1 MYVDNEHNT
10 ALVVAAQ
17 GGDLRAR
24 DRLVADW
31 LPLVYNIVGRALNGH
46 ADVDDVVQ
54 ETMLCAVS
62 GLGGLRDP
70 ERFRSWL
77 VAIAINQVRR
87 RHARR
92 ALTTPLDE
100 IAEYPDPAADFADLT
115 ILRLGLSGQRR
126 DVAEAT
132 RWLDPDTRELL
143 ALWWLEAAGTLTRAE
158 LAAALDLPAT
168 HVAVRVQRM
177 KEQLE
182 AARVVVRALAADPR
196 CAEAGAL
203 LAPWDGRPTP
213 LWRKRISRH
222 ARTCGACGAHRY
234 DLAPVEGL
242 LAGLALLPPTAVLL
256 HLLRQGPWAPIGTAD
271 PIGDPGTV
279 AYSKTAGDPGAYSA
293 GDPSTVAHSNT
304 ASDPSAVTYT
314 NTAGDPNA
322 AAYSNAAGDPR
333 IVGRP
338 GTGGEPSPP
347 GDPSGGAPPSRG
359 GDPSAGRDP
368 SPADRAASPADPG
381 RGGSVATEPA
391 AGPGEAGPPSPGHAA
406 PRSARRPR
414 RIAAGGA
421 AIVLVVLAAVVIVD
435 RPHHDPPTRSA
446 PAAHPPVG
454 AAASAPSAIPTTAPP
469 PATTPATASPPST
482 EPATEP
488 SATRSTASADPR
500 ARLER
505 AVVDLVNAA
514 RAEHGCAPVRVD
526 DRLRSAARKH
536 SDDMLARRFYDHSN
550 PDGVRADARIT
561 AAGYRWRQWG
571 ENLDRGRSDAA
582 HVVAQ
587 WLASPIHR
595 DNILDCGFTDIGVGA
610 TVGPGGTTWWTQVF
624 AAPA

>member
-1 MYVDNEHNT
+1 MDNEPNT

-62 GLGGLRDP
+62 GLGDLRDP

-77 VAIAINQVRR
+77 VAIAVNQVRR

-92 ALTTPLDE
+92 ATTTPLDE

-158 LAAALDLPAT
+158 LAAALDLPAA

-196 CAEAGAL
+196 CAQAGAL
-203 LAPWDGRPTP
+203 LAAWDGQPTP
-213 LWRKRISRH
+213 LWRKRIARH
-222 ARTCGACGAHRY
+222 ARGCGACGAHRY

-256 HLLRQGPWAPIGTAD
+256 HLLARGPWSATGATAPLAA
-271 PIGDPGTV
+271 PGPATH
-279 AYSKTAGDPGAYSA
+279 PGSL
-293 GDPSTVAHSNT
+293 AH
-304 ASDPSAVTYT
+304 ASPPTDPSALTH
-314 NTAGDPNA
+314 
-322 AAYSNAAGDPR
+322 
-333 IVGRP
+333 P
-338 GTGGEPSPP
+338 GPP
-347 GDPSGGAPPSRG
+347 T
-359 GDPSAGRDP
+359 DPSA
-368 SPADRAASPADPG
+368 
-381 RGGSVATEPA
+381 ATQ
-391 AGPGEAGPPSPGHAA
+391 AGPPTHPGPPGATGPAAPSPGTHAAPPGHAA
-406 PRSARRPR
+406 PRPSRRPR
-414 RIAAGGA
+414 GLALGA
-421 AIVLVVLAAVVIVD
+421 AAIGLLVLAAVVIVD
-435 RPHHDPPTRSA
+435 RPHHAPPTRST
-446 PAAHPPVG
+446 PAAHPPG
-454 AAASAPSAIPTTAPP
+454 ADAAPTPTTAP
-469 PATTPATASPPST
+469 TTDLRPATA
-482 EPATEP
+482 P
-488 SATRSTASADPR
+488 SATRPATPTPTTEPVGTRTTASASTDPR
-500 ARLER
+500 PRLER

-526 DRLRSAARKH
+526 DRLRGAARKH
-536 SDDMLARRFYDHSN
+536 SDDMLARRFYDHVT
-550 PDGVRADARIT
+550 PDGVRPDARIT

-582 HVVAQ
+582 SVVAQ

-595 DNILDCGFTDIGVGA
+595 GNILDCGFTDIGVGA
-610 TVGPGGTTWWTQVF
+610 AVGPGGTTWWTQIF
-624 AAPA
+624 ATPA

>member
-1 MYVDNEHNT
+1 MDNEHNT

-17 GGDLRAR
+17 GGDLCAR
-24 DRLVADW
+24 DRLVAGW
-31 LPLVYNIVGRALNGH
+31 LPLVYNIVGRALDGH

-54 ETMLCAVS
+54 ETMLRAVS

-87 RHARR
+87 RYARR
-92 ALTTPLDE
+92 TTTTALDE
-100 IAEYPDPAADFADLT
+100 IAEYPDPAGDFADLT

-196 CAEAGAL
+196 CAEVAAL
-203 LAPWDGRPTP
+203 ITPWEGRPTP

-222 ARTCGACGAHRY
+222 ARACGTCGAHRHG
-234 DLAPVEGL
+234 LAPVEGL

-256 HLLRQGPWAPIGTAD
+256 RLLAQAPWAAAGTAGPGAVAFTQPLTDPASVGGPGPTAD
-271 PIGDPGTV
+271 P
-279 AYSKTAGDPGAYSA
+279 
-293 GDPSTVAHSNT
+293 
-304 ASDPSAVTYT
+304 
-314 NTAGDPNA
+314 
-322 AAYSNAAGDPR
+322 AAGSAQ
-333 IVGRP
+333 VGP
-338 GTGGEPSPP
+338 TP
-347 GDPSGGAPPSRG
+347 
-359 GDPSAGRDP
+359 
-368 SPADRAASPADPG
+368 
-381 RGGSVATEPA
+381 
-391 AGPGEAGPPSPGHAA
+391 PGHAA
-406 PRSARRPR
+406 PRPARRPR
-414 RIAAGGA
+414 RVASGVAA
-421 AIVLVVLAAVVIVD
+421 AIGLVVLAVVLLVD
-435 RPHHDPPTRSA
+435 RPQHAGPRQGAPDPA
-446 PAAHPPVG
+446 PGPPAVDAAQLPSTPP
-454 AAASAPSAIPTTAPP
+454 SPDP
-469 PATTPATASPPST
+469 PATTGPAGTPPASTGPPATRT
-482 EPATEP
+482 
-488 SATRSTASADPR
+488 TAAIDTR

-514 RAEHGCAPVRVD
+514 RAEHGCAPVRVEE
-526 DRLRSAARKH
+526 RLRTVARKH
-536 SDDMLARRFYDHSN
+536 SDDMLARRFYDHVN
-550 PDGVRADARIT
+550 PDGVRADGRIT
-561 AAGYRWRQWG
+561 AAGYRWRSWG
-571 ENLDRGRSDAA
+571 ENLDRGRQDAS

-587 WLASPIHR
+587 WLGSPFHR
-595 DNILDCGFTDIGVGA
+595 DNILDCGFTDIGVGV

-624 AAPA
+624 ATPA

>member
-24 DRLVADW
+24 DRLVAAW

-62 GLGGLRDP
+62 GLDGLRDP

-92 ALTTPLDE
+92 ATTTPLDE
-100 IAEYPDPAADFADLT
+100 IAEYPDPTADFADLT

-143 ALWWLEAAGTLTRAE
+143 ALWWLEAGGTLTRAE

-196 CAEAGAL
+196 CAQATTL
-203 LAPWDGRPTP
+203 LATWDGRPTP

-222 ARTCGACGAHRY
+222 ARACGACGAHRY
-234 DLAPVEGL
+234 GLAPVEGL

-256 HLLRQGPWAPIGTAD
+256 HLLARGPWSASGAT
-271 PIGDPGTV
+271 TV
-279 AYSKTAGDPGAYSA
+279 LA
-293 GDPSTVAHSNT
+293 
-304 ASDPSAVTYT
+304 DPSAVAH
-314 NTAGDPNA
+314 AGPMGGPDPTSGPGSMSGPGPLGEA
-322 AAYSNAAGDPR
+322 SSMSGPGPAMDP
-333 IVGRP
+333 GP
-338 GTGGEPSPP
+338 
-347 GDPSGGAPPSRG
+347 GGAPGPP
-359 GDPSAGRDP
+359 D
-368 SPADRAASPADPG
+368 DPG
-381 RGGSVATEPA
+381 PA
-391 AGPGEAGPPSPGHAA
+391 GVTDSAAAPPTADSAPSGHAA
-406 PRSARRPR
+406 PRPARRPR
-414 RIAAGGA
+414 RLATGA
-421 AIVLVVLAAVVIVD
+421 AAIGLVVLAAVVIVV
-435 RPHHDPPTRSA
+435 RPHHDPPTRST
-446 PAAHPPVG
+446 PAAKPPV
-454 AAASAPSAIPTTAPP
+454 ADAASAPSVSPATEPP
-469 PATTPATASPPST
+469 PATAPSTAPPPST
-482 EPATEP
+482 EPA
-488 SATRSTASADPR
+488 ATRSTASADPR
-500 ARLER
+500 PRLER

-536 SDDMLARRFYDHSN
+536 SDDMLARRFYDHLN
-550 PDGVRADARIT
+550 PDGVRADGRIT

-571 ENLDRGRSDAA
+571 ENLDRGRSDAS

-595 DNILDCGFTDIGVGA
+595 DNILDCGYTDIGVGA

-624 AAPA
+624 ATPA